1 MFSKLIKLTFA
12 ITAYAPVILIW
23 WLVSIYSI
31 IKSGET
37 IGFINF
43 SDFKFIDLINR
54 LNLIFLFIFLVLIC
68 WYILFLATNKLTRN
82 SIEVKSI
89 KSSDLNMN
97 VLIFSYF
104 LPCIEIYK
112 KDMVYLIGWF
122 LALCIIVYINKGT
135 YFHNPLMKI
144 FGYSYYEIATKK
156 EVTYL
161 MISKQKLKNT
171 NEIKAYSQLTDFVL
185 LDSSNSKV

>member
-23 WLVSIYSI
+23 WFVSVYSLLI
-31 IKSGET
+31 SGKN
-37 IGFINF
+37 IGFIDL
-43 SDFKFIDLINR
+43 SDFKFSDLFNR
-54 LNLIFLFIFLVLIC
+54 LNLIFIFVFLVLIC
-68 WYILFLATNKLTRN
+68 WYILYLATNKLTRN

-97 VLIFSYF
+97 VLIISYF
-104 LPCIEIYK
+104 LPCVEIYK
-112 KDMVYLIGWF
+112 KDVVYLIGWS

-135 YFHNPLMKI
+135 YFYNPLMKL

-161 MISKQKLKNT
+161 MMSKHKLKNT

-185 LDSSNSKV
+185 LNSSNK